1 MVFWTNLPTTVT
13 TLVLNS
19 RLGAALVG
27 VSLLVTVGALDTGPV
42 GRLRATTA
50 GVAELVAVAALN
62 LGHVFWLR
70 TLLRDVALLVAVA
83 AGHDTLLVA
92 LLSAMTFL
100 TAVAAGFRLAVRA
113 VA

>member
-1 MVFWTNLPTTVT
+1 M
-13 TLVLNS
+13 
-19 RLGAALVG
+19 
-27 VSLLVTVGALDTGPV
+27 TVGALDTGPV

-50 GVAELVAVAALN
+50 GVAELVAVTALN
-62 LGHVFWLR
+62 LGHGFWLR
-70 TLLRDVALLVAVA
+70 TLLRDVAFLVAIA